1 MHHVRCKIIS
11 YSTGTHLQTK
21 EQLLSC
27 SAPEQAAASYRCW
40 GGGGRWVTDSA
51 TESFRRQEEWHV
63 CLCVWKDLR
72 RTRVTFGLCA
82 DTFLV
87 SIVNLEGGA
96 LYYVCVCGGGWWS
109 LIHWQNFP
117 PLPWCFYFYIFINAS
132 VHKRSDYCSCCR
144 GPKSSRNAVNFD
156 LCCSEEHFWL
166 YSTSY
171 QGFNLSNTV

>member
-40 GGGGRWVTDSA
+40 GGEGGGAGELLTQLRKASGGI
-51 TESFRRQEEWHV
+51 EWHV
-63 CLCVWKDLR
+63 CLKDLR

-166 YSTSY
+166 YSASY